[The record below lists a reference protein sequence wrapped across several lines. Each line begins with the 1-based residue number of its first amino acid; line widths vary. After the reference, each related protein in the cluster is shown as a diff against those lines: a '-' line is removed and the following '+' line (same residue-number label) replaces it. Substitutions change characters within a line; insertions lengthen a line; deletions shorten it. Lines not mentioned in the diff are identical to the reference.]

1 MSTINTKLLKQILS
15 IQSDTGKMDK
25 ISEFIVDYV
34 FSMGLVAEVD
44 RDGNLY
50 VKKGSADVFP
60 TIVAHMDTVH
70 RIVPDSFFK
79 VVQADDILLAIDPVN
94 IQPRGIGGDDK
105 VGIFI
110 ALQLLTELK
119 SVKVAFFVDEE
130 IGCVGSG
137 AADMSF
143 FKDSSFVLQ
152 ADRKGSSDFV
162 RTACGTE
169 LYSDA
174 FGEAIAPFLRE
185 FGFTPYDAGSLTD
198 VYELK
203 SKGLAVSC
211 ANVSAGYYNPHTNSE
226 MVSISDVANTLNLF
240 RMICKNLSFR
250 KWKHKVDKVRSTRRS
265 YSYKTW
271 NPKTG
276 MFDARQ
282 GSYDSYW
289 KEDAAW
295 ERALSKPASFPK
307 PKVTATV
314 ADVVAA
320 DRDTLLERAA
330 KMKAEVIEK
339 YLPESEGDSYMNGF
353 DDDETDR
360 SLAWNRSVGIC
371 PMCKGY
377 DCMNWDSTE
386 ENFFCMV
393 CQDYIPT
400 EDTFGRNDTF
410 GDDWPPKA
418 IITGKVVA

>member
-1 MSTINTKLLKQILS
+1 
-15 IQSDTGKMDK
+15 
-25 ISEFIVDYV
+25 
-34 FSMGLVAEVD
+34 
-44 RDGNLY
+44 
-50 VKKGSADVFP
+50 
-60 TIVAHMDTVH
+60 
-70 RIVPDSFFK
+70 
-79 VVQADDILLAIDPVN
+79 
-94 IQPRGIGGDDK
+94 
-105 VGIFI
+105 
-110 ALQLLTELK
+110 
-119 SVKVAFFVDEE
+119 
-130 IGCVGSG
+130 
-137 AADMSF
+137 
-143 FKDSSFVLQ
+143 
-152 ADRKGSSDFV
+152 
-162 RTACGTE
+162 
-169 LYSDA
+169 
-174 FGEAIAPFLRE
+174 
-185 FGFTPYDAGSLTD
+185 
-198 VYELK
+198 
-203 SKGLAVSC
+203 
-211 ANVSAGYYNPHTNSE
+211 
-226 MVSISDVANTLNLF
+226 
-240 RMICKNLSFR
+240 
-250 KWKHKVDKVRSTRRS
+250 
-265 YSYKTW
+265 
-271 NPKTG
+271 